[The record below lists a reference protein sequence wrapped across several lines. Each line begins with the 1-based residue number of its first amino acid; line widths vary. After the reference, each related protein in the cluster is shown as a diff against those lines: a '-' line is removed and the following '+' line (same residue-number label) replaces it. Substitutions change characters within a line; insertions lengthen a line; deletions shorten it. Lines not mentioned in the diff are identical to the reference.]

1 MASLPRFVRNSLAAA
16 LACGLFLAIPAAPA
30 AAHDRLKSS
39 NPAKNAK
46 VDSVETITLDFTSKV
61 RFPAVV
67 LMLGD
72 EKIDLGKPKLD
83 GTKVRTEVPEALAS
97 GKYTIAWRVVSVDGH
112 PIEGEIPFTVKAD
125 PSPSPSP
132 ESTPTSSPTE
142 AVSAPVTPTPV
153 TTFSEASGEEETADG
168 SGVPGWLWI
177 GGGILVVVGVVV
189 WFSTGRKANET

>member
-46 VDSVETITLDFTSKV
+46 VDGVETITLDFTSKV

-67 LMLGD
+67 LMLGE

-83 GTKVRTEVPEALAS
+83 GTKVRTEVPEPLAS
-97 GKYTIAWRVVSVDGH
+97 GKYTIAWRVVSADGH
-112 PIEGEIPFTVKAD
+112 PIEGEIPFTVKAA
-125 PSPSPSP
+125 PSPSP

-142 AVSAPVTPTPV
+142 TAMAPVTPTPV
-153 TTFSEASGEEETADG
+153 TTFSEASGQEEAADG
-168 SGVPGWLWI
+168 GGVPGWLWI

-189 WFSTGRKANET
+189 WFSTGRKTNET